1 MNNKEQPNMQSII
14 SLVKFLVDAWRG
26 SKCSESAEPVYC
38 CAKCKYKEICAK
50 IEELAK
56 AVNK

>member
-14 SLVKFLVDAWRG
+14 SLVKFLVDAWRE
-26 SKCSESAEPVYC
+26 SKCPGYLLPADC
-38 CAKCKYKEICAK
+38 CDCKYKELCAK

-56 AVNK
+56 VVNK